1 MKKKKGLLY
10 EFKVNWK
17 AYVFVLPMVLGV
29 LIFSLYPILSSL
41 FYSFTDYNIA
51 YPPYNPGFQNYIK
64 AFTTDF
70 PLVGKSIG
78 ITLLY
83 TVISVPLTMVL
94 SFLLAL
100 FLNREA
106 KGVGLFRVLFYTPV
120 IIPGIVVS
128 LLWVDIIDPVYGI
141 ANALFG
147 ALGLPKGE
155 FIYNPKT
162 ALATVI
168 VIGLW
173 NLGAN
178 MILWLSALKNVPS
191 ELKESARL
199 DGAGAG
205 RVLVH
210 VTIPMCS
217 STIFYILVTAVI
229 SSLQTFG
236 VYFMTGGGGTD
247 NSLLF
252 FGVKIY
258 IEGFRS
264 TRFGY
269 ACALSWIMFVLVGLF
284 SGLLFKTNRWVYYED

>member
-10 EFKVNWK
+10 DFKVNWK

-100 FLNREA
+100 FLNRGA

-128 LLWVDIIDPVYGI
+128 LLWVDIVDPVYGI
-141 ANALFG
+141 ANAIFG

-205 RVLVH
+205 RVLLH

-217 STIFYILVTAVI
+217 STVFYILVTAVI

-247 NSLLF
+247 DSLLF